1 MSTITFIA
9 LLRGIN
15 VSGQN
20 MIKMEALKSLFEE
33 LGLRGARTYLQSGNA
48 VFDCPGGESADLQA
62 KISSGIAERLG
73 FRVPVIIR
81 AADELS
87 GVLAGNPF
95 INDRKLDPAGLYVTF
110 LQNAPEAGLASALT
124 APAGDQADEFIIRGR
139 EVYLSC
145 SNGYGRTKLNNT
157 FFEKK
162 LKTIATTRNWKTV
175 TALCE
180 MCNI

>member
-1 MSTITFIA
+1 MSATTFIA

-20 MIKMEALKSLFEE
+20 MIKMEALKGLFEV
-33 LGLRGARTYLQSGNA
+33 LGLRGARTYLQSGNV
-48 VFDCPGGESADLQA
+48 VFDCPGGESAELKA
-62 KISSGIAERLG
+62 KITAGIAERLG
-73 FRVPVIIR
+73 FRVPVIVR

-87 GVLAGNPF
+87 AVLAGNPF

-110 LQNAPEAGLASALT
+110 LQGVPQVDLASGLA
-124 APAGDQADEFIIRGR
+124 APAGDPADEFILRNR

-145 SNGYGRTKLNNT
+145 PNGYGRTKLNNT

-162 LKTIATTRNWKTV
+162 LKTTATTRNWKTV

-180 MCNI
+180 MCNK